1 MSAEKKSYTYKEASE
16 ATGKG
21 VRSIRQLVYD
31 GVLKAKKDGR
41 RVLIL
46 GSSLDA
52 YLDNLPD
59 YID

>member
-1 MSAEKKSYTYKEASE
+1 MTVEKKSYTYQEASVT
-16 ATGKG
+16 TGKS
-21 VRSIRQLVYD
+21 VRAIRQLVYD
-31 GVLKAKKDGR
+31 GALKAKKDGR

-52 YLDNLPD
+52 YLENLPD